1 MENKMTKV
9 ELEKKL
15 INEIHYLPD
24 EVMEEM
30 LRWVLLIN
38 KITHRENI
46 VQTSHTGQENE
57 PLSAGEALKNFLKK
71 YESDPVGIDTSIF
84 EKDRKTETDRDFRF

>member
-1 MENKMTKV
+1 MTKV

-46 VQTSHTGQENE
+46 VQTSHTGQDNE
-57 PLSAGEALKNFLKK
+57 PLSAGEALKSFLKK

-84 EKDRKTETDRDFRF
+84 EQDRKTETDRDFRF